1 MNRGD
6 WILFLGSNSDIASAS
21 AQVFALEGYNI
32 YLASRDLVQS
42 EKEAKNIRVRYG
54 VKVTALDFD
63 AKKYSWHGDFYS
75 RLEHKPVGVVM
86 AFGQMYDQSLAQQE
100 FPLAEAMVEVNY
112 LGAISVLEIVA
123 SDFELKGGGFIIA
136 LGSVAGD
143 RGRKS
148 NYIYGST
155 KAALAS
161 YLEGLR
167 HRMAGKNISIIT
179 IKPGFVATKM
189 TKDLSL
195 PPYLTA
201 SPDEVAK
208 KVFES
213 AFRKS
218 GTVYVKPIWRWIML
232 VIRLMPSSL
241 FHRTNL

>member
-1 MNRGD
+1 MKRGD
-6 WILFLGSNSDIASAS
+6 WILFLGSNSDIAIAS
-21 AQVFALEGYNI
+21 ARIFALEGYNI
-32 YLASRDLVQS
+32 YLASRDLIQS

-54 VKVTALDFD
+54 VMVNVLDFD
-63 AKKYSWHGDFYS
+63 AKQYSQHGDFYAQ
-75 RLEHKPVGVVM
+75 LEHRPIGVVM
-86 AFGQMYDQSLAQQE
+86 AFGQMYAQSFAQQQFSLAK
-100 FPLAEAMVEVNY
+100 AMVEVNY
-112 LGAISVLEIVA
+112 LGAISILEIVA
-123 SDFELKGGGFIIA
+123 HDLEQRGGGFIIS

-167 HRMAGKNISIIT
+167 HRMADKNISIIT

-195 PPYLTA
+195 PAYLTA
-201 SPDEVAK
+201 IPDEVGK
-208 KVFES
+208 RVFES
-213 AFRKS
+213 ASRKS
-218 GTVYVKPIWRWIML
+218 GTVYVKPIWRWLML